1 MKHGSTHSDRDSHAA
16 MQSAYKAQP
25 PMTTP
30 PPTTPP
36 PTTPPIT
43 ERGWKRILGH
53 EGKNC
58 EKGRG
63 GAERRKERRLSSKSF
78 SDSNINNRPFSAAG
92 KNRVIYLFYM
102 FCCSFQSSIPMIFTC
117 LLNSLTYS
125 CEWIKHAKLTS
136 QCRPFS
142 ESWMMEVKSSK
153 KELGFC

>member
-58 EKGRG
+58 EEGIPGERG
-63 GAERRKERRLSSKSF
+63 PREEKKDDSLPKVFPTATLIIGLFLRQEKIEWFICSICFVVVSNPRSPWSSPAYSIHLLIRVSELSMLNWHHNVVHLVRAEWWKW
-78 SDSNINNRPFSAAG
+78 NR
-92 KNRVIYLFYM
+92 
-102 FCCSFQSSIPMIFTC
+102 
-117 LLNSLTYS
+117 
-125 CEWIKHAKLTS
+125 AKRS
-136 QCRPFS
+136 
-142 ESWMMEVKSSK
+142 
-153 KELGFC
+153 